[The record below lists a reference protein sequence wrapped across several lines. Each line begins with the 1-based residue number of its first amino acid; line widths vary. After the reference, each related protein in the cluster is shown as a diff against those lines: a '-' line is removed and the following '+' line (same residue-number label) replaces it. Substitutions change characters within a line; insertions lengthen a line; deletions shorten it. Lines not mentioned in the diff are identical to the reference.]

1 MDLYLP
7 SDIQEIAGGI
17 ILNAAIDTTGNNK
30 LVAQIIQALG
40 PLVSGTATVEIK
52 LADLMTNAKQR
63 VIYIEGNA
71 VPETV
76 ISNSL

>member
-30 LVAQIIQALG
+30 LVAQIIQALW
-40 PLVSGTATVEIK
+40 
-52 LADLMTNAKQR
+52 
-63 VIYIEGNA
+63 
-71 VPETV
+71 
-76 ISNSL
+76 SLGKTCYFGEFRDCDCGD